1 MGRAT
6 PARTPLHLLITL
18 GVIWYHQHPNTP
30 TSTLSESPKRTG
42 SRMFED
48 KMYEAARRP
57 YSLSSSM
64 PAEWA
69 HMVDSPTR
77 GPKTANKD
85 PEETLGHIGY
95 LSYNPGAPDEIL
107 FRIDAGDDEVTY
119 STRLDQTP
127 AVSITF
133 RRGEGT
139 PISIRCRLARSTI
152 DVTITWFPLATEDT
166 CNDVARRAVAFAAM
180 LYLMSVEADTN
191 HLHQQRNMSIEVPAK
206 YVPTGPKGDI
216 IVDWR
221 RAATVLFCC
230 DSGVTPEVVRTAE
243 APISLLYEGGCGD
256 LADIID
262 DSISEMATV
271 AKNDL
276 KGLSQFEGDRPWRMR
291 TLTKAGTQCV
301 TNRDRWNLRSLW
313 PAATRMH
320 MDPYL
325 QWMIT
330 NAPDGIYN
338 QITEDLTLHWLK
350 FPFHVIPS
358 SERTALVLTYH
369 AASAALTGA
378 MMAAEEVSERLGDT
392 SSTPH
397 PVRGWDDRASWVY
410 SSDGRLITTSQAVS
424 RLLTYLGVPEVAI
437 QPLLSSPAAVCETL
451 CAIIQD
457 TMRPG
462 GEAENR
468 G

>member
-1 MGRAT
+1 M
-6 PARTPLHLLITL
+6 PD
-18 GVIWYHQHPNTP
+18 N
-30 TSTLSESPKRTG
+30 E
-42 SRMFED
+42 
-48 KMYEAARRP
+48 MYEATRRP
-57 YSLSSSM
+57 HSLTSDM
-64 PAEWA
+64 PAEWT
-69 HMVDSPTR
+69 HMVESPTR

-85 PEETLGHIGY
+85 PDENLGHIGY
-95 LSYNPGAPDEIL
+95 LSYNQGTPNEIL
-107 FRIDAGDDEVTY
+107 FHIDVGDDKVTY
-119 STRLDQTP
+119 STYPDQTP

-152 DVTITWFPLATEDT
+152 DVTMTWFPLTTEGT
-166 CNDVARRAVAFAAM
+166 CNDVARRAVALAVM
-180 LYLMSVEADTN
+180 LYLMGVEADAN
-191 HLHQQRNMSIEVPAK
+191 HLHQQRDMSIEAPAK

-221 RAATVLFCC
+221 RAATILFCC
-230 DSGVTPEVVRTAE
+230 DSGVTPEIAQIAE
-243 APISLLYEGGCGD
+243 DPITLLYEGGCGD

-291 TLTKAGTQCV
+291 TFIKAGTQCV

-325 QWMIT
+325 QWVIT
-330 NAPDGIYN
+330 NAPDSIYN
-338 QITEDLTLHWLK
+338 QITEDLTSHWLK

-410 SSDGRLITTSQAVS
+410 SSDGRLITTSHTAL
-424 RLLTYLGVPEVAI
+424 RLLTYLGVPKVAI
-437 QPLLSSPAAVCETL
+437 QPLLSSPVAVCETL

-462 GEAENR
+462 GGEENC

>member
-1 MGRAT
+1 
-6 PARTPLHLLITL
+6 
-18 GVIWYHQHPNTP
+18 
-30 TSTLSESPKRTG
+30 
-42 SRMFED
+42 MFED
-48 KMYEAARRP
+48 NMYEAARRP
-57 YSLSSSM
+57 HGLVSSM

-69 HMVDSPTR
+69 HIVDSPTR

-119 STRLDQTP
+119 STSPDQTP

-133 RRGEGT
+133 RRGEDA

-152 DVTITWFPLATEDT
+152 DVTIVQLPLATEDV
-166 CNDVARRAVAFAAM
+166 CNYVARRVVALAVM
-180 LYLMSVEADTN
+180 LYLMGVEADAN
-191 HLHQQRNMSIEVPAK
+191 HLYQQRDMSIEVPAK

-230 DSGVTPEVVRTAE
+230 DSGVTPEVARIAE
-243 APISLLYEGGCGD
+243 DPITLLYEGGYGD
-256 LADIID
+256 LSDIID

-271 AKNDL
+271 AKSDL

-291 TLTKAGTQCV
+291 TFIKAGTQCV

-325 QWMIT
+325 QWVIT

-338 QITEDLTLHWLK
+338 QITEDLTSHWLK

-410 SSDGRLITTSQAVS
+410 SSDGRLITTSHAACQ
-424 RLLTYLGVPEVAI
+424 LLTYLGVPEDVSRS
-437 QPLLSSPAAVCETL
+437 LLSPDAVCETL

-457 TMRPG
+457 TIQPG
-462 GEAENR
+462 GGEENC

>member
-1 MGRAT
+1 
-6 PARTPLHLLITL
+6 
-18 GVIWYHQHPNTP
+18 
-30 TSTLSESPKRTG
+30 
-42 SRMFED
+42 
-48 KMYEAARRP
+48 
-57 YSLSSSM
+57 
-64 PAEWA
+64 
-69 HMVDSPTR
+69 
-77 GPKTANKD
+77 
-85 PEETLGHIGY
+85 
-95 LSYNPGAPDEIL
+95 
-107 FRIDAGDDEVTY
+107 
-119 STRLDQTP
+119 
-127 AVSITF
+127 
-133 RRGEGT
+133 
-139 PISIRCRLARSTI
+139 
-152 DVTITWFPLATEDT
+152 
-166 CNDVARRAVAFAAM
+166 M
-180 LYLMSVEADTN
+180 LYLMGVEADAN
-191 HLHQQRNMSIEVPAK
+191 HLHQQRDMGIEVPAE
-206 YVPTGPKGDI
+206 YVPTDLIGDA
-216 IVDWR
+216 VEDWR
-221 RAATVLFCC
+221 RAATILFCC
-230 DSGVTPEVVRTAE
+230 DSGVTPEIARIAE
-243 APISLLYEGGCGD
+243 DPITLLYEGGCGD

-271 AKNDL
+271 AKSDL

-291 TLTKAGTQCV
+291 TFIKAGTQCV

-325 QWMIT
+325 QWVIT

-338 QITEDLTLHWLK
+338 QITEDLTSHWLK

-410 SSDGRLITTSQAVS
+410 SSDGRLITTSHAACQ
-424 RLLTYLGVPEVAI
+424 LLTYLGVPEDVSRS
-437 QPLLSSPAAVCETL
+437 LLSPDAVCETL

-457 TMRPG
+457 TIQPG
-462 GEAENR
+462 GGGENC

>member
-1 MGRAT
+1 
-6 PARTPLHLLITL
+6 
-18 GVIWYHQHPNTP
+18 
-30 TSTLSESPKRTG
+30 
-42 SRMFED
+42 MFED
-48 KMYEAARRP
+48 KMYEAASRP
-57 YSLSSSM
+57 HGLVSSM
-64 PAEWA
+64 PAEWTY
-69 HMVDSPTR
+69 MVDSPTR
-77 GPKTANKD
+77 DPEIVDKD

-95 LSYNPGAPDEIL
+95 LSYNRDTPNEIL
-107 FRIDAGDDEVTY
+107 FRIDVEDNEVTY
-119 STRLDQTP
+119 NTRLDQTP

-133 RRGEGT
+133 RRGEDA
-139 PISIRCRLARSTI
+139 PISIRCGLTRSTI
-152 DVTITWFPLATEDT
+152 DVTIVQLPLATEDV
-166 CNDVARRAVAFAAM
+166 CNYVARRVVALAVM
-180 LYLMSVEADTN
+180 LYLMGVEADAN
-191 HLHQQRNMSIEVPAK
+191 HLHQQRDMSIEVPAK

-216 IVDWR
+216 IVDWQ
-221 RAATVLFCC
+221 RAATILFCC

-243 APISLLYEGGCGD
+243 DPISLLYEGGYGD
-256 LADIID
+256 LSNIMD
-262 DSISEMATV
+262 DSTSEMITV

-276 KGLSQFEGDRPWRMR
+276 KGLSYFEGDQPWRMR
-291 TLTKAGTQCV
+291 TFIKAGTQCV

-325 QWMIT
+325 QWVIT

-338 QITEDLTLHWLK
+338 QITEDLTSHWLK

-378 MMAAEEVSERLGDT
+378 MMAAEEVSERLDDT

-397 PVRGWDDRASWVY
+397 PVGGWDDRESWVY
-410 SSDGRLITTSQAVS
+410 SSDGRLITTSHTAL
-424 RLLTYLGVPEVAI
+424 RLLAYLGVPEVAI
-437 QPLLSSPAAVCETL
+437 QPLLSSPAAVGETL

-457 TMRPG
+457 TIHPG

-468 G
+468 N

>member
-1 MGRAT
+1 
-6 PARTPLHLLITL
+6 
-18 GVIWYHQHPNTP
+18 
-30 TSTLSESPKRTG
+30 
-42 SRMFED
+42 MFDD
-48 KMYEAARRP
+48 KMYEAASRP
-57 YSLSSSM
+57 HGLTSSM

-69 HMVDSPTR
+69 HMVDSPTQ
-77 GPKTANKD
+77 GPKTANKS
-85 PEETLGHIGY
+85 PEETLGYIGY
-95 LSYNPGAPDEIL
+95 LSYNRDTPNEIL
-107 FRIDAGDDEVTY
+107 FRIDVEDNEVTY
-119 STRLDQTP
+119 STSPDRTP

-133 RRGEGT
+133 RRGEDA
-139 PISIRCRLARSTI
+139 PISIRCGLTRSTI
-152 DVTITWFPLATEDT
+152 DVTIVQLPLATEDV
-166 CNDVARRAVAFAAM
+166 CNYVARRVVALAVM
-180 LYLMSVEADTN
+180 LYLMGAEADAN
-191 HLHQQRNMSIEVPAK
+191 HLHQQRDMSIEVPAK

-230 DSGVTPEVVRTAE
+230 DSGVTPEIARTAE
-243 APISLLYEGGCGD
+243 DPITLLYEGGCGD

-276 KGLSQFEGDRPWRMR
+276 KGLSQFEGDRPWRIR
-291 TLTKAGTQCV
+291 TFIKAGTQCV

-325 QWMIT
+325 QWVIT
-330 NAPDGIYN
+330 NAPDSIYN
-338 QITEDLTLHWLK
+338 QITEDLTSHWLK

-392 SSTPH
+392 SRTPH

-410 SSDGRLITTSQAVS
+410 SSDGRLITTSQAAS
-424 RLLTYLGVPEVAI
+424 RLLAYLGVPEVAI
-437 QPLLSSPAAVCETL
+437 QPLLSSPAAVCDTL